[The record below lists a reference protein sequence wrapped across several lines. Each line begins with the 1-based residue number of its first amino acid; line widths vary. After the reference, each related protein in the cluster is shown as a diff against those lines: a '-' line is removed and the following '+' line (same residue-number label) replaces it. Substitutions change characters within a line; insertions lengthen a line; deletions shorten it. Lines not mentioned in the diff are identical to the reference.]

1 MNKERLY
8 EAMSDQTKMKQKNR
22 RNLVDLRFRLFLL
35 SNRKSAYLLF
45 LELELLL
52 ALDALLELLELE
64 LLLALF
70 ALFALL
76 ELEAFDAL

>member
-1 MNKERLY
+1 
-8 EAMSDQTKMKQKNR
+8 MKQKNR
-22 RNLVDLRFRLFLL
+22 RNPDDSEFRLLLL

-45 LELELLL
+45 LELELLF
-52 ALDALLELLELE
+52 AFDALLELLELE
-64 LLLALF
+64 LLLALL

>member
-1 MNKERLY
+1 MKIKSENRNKTE
-8 EAMSDQTKMKQKNR
+8 KQAEP
-22 RNLVDLRFRLFLL
+22 DDSRFRLLLL

-52 ALDALLELLELE
+52 AFDALFELLELE
-64 LLLALF
+64 LLLALLALF

-76 ELEAFDAL
+76 ALEAFDAL

>member
-1 MNKERLY
+1 
-8 EAMSDQTKMKQKNR
+8 MSDQTKMKQKNR

-64 LLLALF
+64 LLLALLALL